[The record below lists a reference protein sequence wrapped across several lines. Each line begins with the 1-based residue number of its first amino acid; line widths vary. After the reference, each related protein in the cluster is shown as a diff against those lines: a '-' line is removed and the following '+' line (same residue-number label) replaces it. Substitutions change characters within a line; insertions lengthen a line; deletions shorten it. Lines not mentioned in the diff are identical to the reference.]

1 MHPPAYAGKR
11 RYKKSTDSTMVF
23 RRNLSIRVD
32 HAAPQAL
39 RDRINDLRNAARQSR
54 RQRKNDVQPS
64 GLLCFSPF
72 KMISDSPTRTRNPPN
87 SFRSSSA
94 STFWGQ
100 QRAAHG
106 ADAACKG
113 CGPDCTPDDLLIF
126 DMKDQRA
133 GRTGKKVQQIHTL
146 RRSLLHGQ
154 DSGHPDH
161 QQASAADAE
170 AR

>member
-1 MHPPAYAGKR
+1 MEEKN
-11 RYKKSTDSTMVF
+11 KNLTDEQ
-23 RRNLSIRVD
+23 LSQQLRV
-32 HAAPQAL
+32 HVL
-39 RDRINDLRNAARQSR
+39 
-54 RQRKNDVQPS
+54 
-64 GLLCFSPF
+64 
-72 KMISDSPTRTRNPPN
+72 
-87 SFRSSSA
+87 
-94 STFWGQ
+94 GQ